1 MFSPDGTLISASAA
15 PHCGVDPGRT
25 QRNPIIYNSYL
36 RSLQLS
42 QWQYKPEPTESQSS
56 WHYFSQLSHCIRSS
70 SSRQSKQIHT
80 AIYAHVNILDG
91 SNRVRNITIN
101 PNGTGRVRNSIPL
114 DRSSRVILS
123 RRVLPLPGQVG
134 TVDLPIQ
141 DHVLSISLKSFSCCS
156 PAVNN
161 LSKR

>member
-1 MFSPDGTLISASAA
+1 M
-15 PHCGVDPGRT
+15 
-25 QRNPIIYNSYL
+25 
-36 RSLQLS
+36 
-42 QWQYKPEPTESQSS
+42 
-56 WHYFSQLSHCIRSS
+56 CIRDSS
-70 SSRQSKQIHT
+70 IPLDGSNR
-80 AIYAHVNILDG
+80 VRNITINPNGTGRVRNSIPLDGSNRVRNITINPNGTGRVRNRIPLDG